1 MINNQHLDL
10 KTRKQFIK
18 YCLVGSLNTFV
29 GLLFIFL
36 FIWFG
41 ISVYLANLLG
51 YIIGFLISYILN
63 SKYTFF
69 VQYSN
74 IRLVKFFIGVMI
86 SYLLNV
92 MTIYMMFSFYPNIK
106 YLSQILGV
114 IVYTLSGFLINKFW
128 AMK

>member
-1 MINNQHLDL
+1 MSDNKLFNSQT
-10 KTRKQFIK
+10 KKQFIK
-18 YCLVGSLNTFV
+18 YCFIGGFNTFI

-36 FIWFG
+36 LIWSG

-63 SKYTFF
+63 SRFTFF

-74 IRLVKFFIGVMI
+74 VRLIKFFIGVII
-86 SYLLNV
+86 SYLLNLI
-92 MTIYMMFSFYPNIK
+92 TIYLILSFYPNMK